1 MYRTL
6 GRFYPRKVR
15 EKYKKMLGYA
25 GLKIDVEKFVGFLLF
40 SSIFVALAISL
51 ILARITLFSV
61 FLLFPS
67 FLILMQ
73 VLAHMLLL
81 LKADAKAKFV
91 EDVLPDAL
99 QLMSSNL
106 RAGLTTDKA
115 LMLSVRPEFG
125 PLSDELNLVGK
136 EIAVGKDINQAL
148 LDMSTRIKS
157 EKLHKT
163 VLLITSS
170 LKAGGELAPLLSL
183 TSQNLRNQK
192 FIDEKTKASVLMYVI
207 FIFSAI
213 CFGSPI
219 LFGLSSFLVEV
230 LAKNIG
236 AIEIAPTAA
245 AQFPVAMTK
254 VAISSG
260 FITTFVLVCLVTAS
274 ILGSLVL
281 GLIRKG
287 SERGGLRFIPIML
300 VLTISIFFLVRFLMS
315 RMLGSIF
322 LGP

>member
-1 MYRTL
+1 MYETL
-6 GRFYPRKVR
+6 GRLYPRKTR
-15 EKYKKMLGYA
+15 EKYKRRLCYA
-25 GLKIDVEKFVGFLLF
+25 GSKINAERFIGFLLF
-40 SSIFVALAISL
+40 FSIFAALALSFGLAKITSL
-51 ILARITLFSV
+51 SV
-61 FLLFPS
+61 FLLFPA
-67 FLILMQ
+67 FFILVQ
-73 VLAHMLLL
+73 VLAHMMLLL
-81 LKADAKAKFV
+81 RADAKGRFI

-106 RAGLTTDKA
+106 KAGLTTDKA

-136 EIAVGKDINQAL
+136 EVAVGKDISKSL
-148 LDMSTRIKS
+148 LDMSDRIKS

-163 VLLITSS
+163 VLLITSG
-170 LKAGGELAPLLSL
+170 LKAGGELAPLLNH
-183 TSQNLRNQK
+183 TSQNLRNQR
-192 FIDEKTKASVLMYVI
+192 FMEEKTKASVFMYVI

-219 LFGLSSFLVEV
+219 LFSLSSFLVEV

-245 AQFPVAMTK
+245 AQFPIAMTK
-254 VAISSG
+254 VTISSG
-260 FITTFVLVCLVTAS
+260 FITMFVLLCLVTTS

-287 SERGGLRFIPIML
+287 REREGLKFIPIL
-300 VLTISIFFLVRFLMS
+300 LAITISIFFLVRFLIS
-315 RMLGSIF
+315 SMLGSLF

>member
-1 MYRTL
+1 MYETL
-6 GRFYPRKVR
+6 GRLYPRKAR

-25 GLKIDVEKFVGFLLF
+25 GLKIDVEKFIGFLLF
-40 SSIFVALAISL
+40 SSIFVALAVSL
-51 ILARITLFSV
+51 GLSRITAVSMI
-61 FLLFPS
+61 LLFPA
-67 FLILMQ
+67 FLILVQ
-73 VLAHMLLL
+73 VLAHVLLL
-81 LKADAKAKFV
+81 LKADAKGRLV
-91 EDVLPDAL
+91 EDALPDAL

-106 RAGLTTDKA
+106 KAGLTVDKA

-136 EIAVGKDINQAL
+136 EVAVGKDISKSL
-148 LDMSTRIKS
+148 LDMSDRIKS

-163 VLLITSS
+163 VLLITSG
-170 LKAGGELAPLLSL
+170 LKAGGELAPLLSH

-192 FIDEKTKASVLMYVI
+192 FMEEKTKASVLMYVI

-236 AIEIAPTAA
+236 AIEIAPTVA

-260 FITTFVLVCLVTAS
+260 FITTFVLVCLVTTS

-281 GLIRKG
+281 GLISKG
-287 SERGGLRFIPIML
+287 SEREGLKFAPILL
-300 VLTISIFFLVRFLMS
+300 VVTISIFFLVRLLIS
-315 RMLGSIF
+315 TMLGSLF